1 MEEEPL
7 GRERRTSGV
16 PVPSGAQLR
25 QPALRFCASRGCGM
39 RTSAPVTRLTSVIE
53 SYGKL
58 IAACALRMDSSFGPD
73 MKQKARELA
82 GNKGSFP
89 GTGTH

>member
-1 MEEEPL
+1 
-7 GRERRTSGV
+7 
-16 PVPSGAQLR
+16 
-25 QPALRFCASRGCGM
+25 
-39 RTSAPVTRLTSVIE
+39 VIE